1 MSLELLLVP
10 AAIAAVGVWRAR
22 VGSHAATCTVQT
34 RWRDNNVLAA
44 ALVDVGA
51 VNVAIDDDTVRA
63 EYEGMAVSFSR
74 RDDDI
79 VTAHFAADADP
90 QRAVAV
96 VEAVDAAYLRRVQ
109 DAVVER
115 VRLRVDELGYTV
127 VSESVDDDDTVTMI
141 VDLE

>member
-10 AAIAAVGVWRAR
+10 AAIAAVGAWRAR
-22 VGSHAATCTVQT
+22 VGSHAATCAVQT
-34 RWRDNNVLAA
+34 RWRDNDVLTA

-51 VNVAIDDDTVRA
+51 VNVTIDDGAVRA
-63 EYEGMAVSFSR
+63 ECEEMAVSFTR
-74 RDDDI
+74 QADDI
-79 VTAHFAADADP
+79 VIAHFAADADP

-96 VEAVDAAYLRRVQ
+96 VEAVDAAYVRRVQ

-115 VRLRVDELGYTV
+115 VRTRVDELGYVV